1 MHTARIW
8 AAVCLLSLASCGVRS
23 NDTPSSSYAAKYGL
37 NESLLYSYEAERAIA
52 YANVV
57 LGKDLPLRFVA
68 TWRTSELTPR
78 FEFSDVS
85 RSSSVDVQCN
95 NEKNICT
102 FFGARPV
109 PVYLVD
115 DDKLGELENIF
126 IPDGAKC
133 VFVNVR
139 SIRRL
144 WDSFGMKRYE
154 YSDSEPSRIHSVSL
168 AVMLLHEM
176 GHLVYGD
183 SGSYSAPASFSA
195 DELDQPSQT
204 IQNKE
209 IRADKF
215 ATEQIINGRSAGAK
229 PVAEAVLAVSNDVI
243 VGDMLR
249 SVKSAVSSYEVDKDA
264 WGIFDGK
271 VKSVLLSNN
280 SYSHP
285 NLFIRFQVMD
295 YQLDPTPERYERL
308 KSIGVAR

>member
-1 MHTARIW
+1 M
-8 AAVCLLSLASCGVRS
+8 
-23 NDTPSSSYAAKYGL
+23 
-37 NESLLYSYEAERAIA
+37 
-52 YANVV
+52 
-57 LGKDLPLRFVA
+57 RFVA

-85 RSSSVDVQCN
+85 GSGLVDVECD
-95 NEKNICT
+95 NEKNGCT
-102 FFGARPV
+102 FHRARPI
-109 PVYLVD
+109 PVYLID

-126 IPDGAKC
+126 VPDGAKC
-133 VFVNVR
+133 VFINVR

-154 YSDSEPSRIHSVSL
+154 NSDSQPSRIHSVSL

-176 GHLVYGD
+176 GHLFYGD
-183 SGSYSAPASFSA
+183 SGSYSASSSFSA
-195 DELDQPSQT
+195 EQLNQPSQI

-215 ATEQIINGRSAGAK
+215 ATEQIIKARSEEIK
-229 PVAEAVLAVSNDVI
+229 PVAEAVLVMSNDVI

-271 VKSVLLSNN
+271 FKSVLFSNN